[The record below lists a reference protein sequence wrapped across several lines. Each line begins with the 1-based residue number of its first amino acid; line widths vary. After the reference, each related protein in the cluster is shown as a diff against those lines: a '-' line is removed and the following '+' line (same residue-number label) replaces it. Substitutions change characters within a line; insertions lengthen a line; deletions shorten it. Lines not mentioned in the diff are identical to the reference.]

1 VFGTLFWLPST
12 PAHTWQFKCTSEGKV
27 YNVSK
32 ENMIYLQRVRGFET
46 KTRVREEKK
55 EFSRHKL
62 SHYKIVGQ

>member
-1 VFGTLFWLPST
+1 M
-12 PAHTWQFKCTSEGKV
+12 